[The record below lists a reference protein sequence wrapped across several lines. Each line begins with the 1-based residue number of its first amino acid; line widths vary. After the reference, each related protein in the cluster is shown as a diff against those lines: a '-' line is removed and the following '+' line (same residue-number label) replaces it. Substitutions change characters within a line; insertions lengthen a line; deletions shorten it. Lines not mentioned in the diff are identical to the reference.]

1 MNVIIRLLINAA
13 ALWVAT
19 RVVTGISYTGDWP
32 WLLAVALVFGVLNMI
47 VKPILILLSLPVLI
61 VTLGLFLLVVNAA
74 LLLLTSTISDTLGLG
89 FRVDGFVPALL
100 GGLVVSVVSLALSM
114 FVGSSDTPSR
124 HRRDKYVVSRR

>member
-1 MNVIIRLLINAA
+1 MNFIVRLLINAA

-32 WLLAVALVFGVLNMI
+32 WLLAVALVFGVLNMV

-89 FRVDGFVPALL
+89 FRVDGFVPALV
-100 GGLVVSVVSLALSM
+100 GAVVVSVVSLALSM
-114 FVGSSDTPSR
+114 FVGSTDTPQR
-124 HRRDKYVVSRR
+124 HRHERYLRSRR

>member
-1 MNVIIRLLINAA
+1 MNVIVRLLINAA

-32 WLLAVALVFGVLNMI
+32 WLLAVALVFGVLNMV

-114 FVGSSDTPSR
+114 FVGSSDTASR
-124 HRRDKYVVSRR
+124 HRRDKYEVSRR

>member
-1 MNVIIRLLINAA
+1 MNVIVRLLINAA

-32 WLLAVALVFGVLNMI
+32 WLLAVALVFGVLNMV

-114 FVGSSDTPSR
+114 FVGSTDTPHRNR
-124 HRRDKYVVSRR
+124 HERYLRSKR

>member
-1 MNVIIRLLINAA
+1 MNVVLRLLINAA

-19 RVVTGISYTGDWP
+19 RVVSGISYTGDWS
-32 WLLAVALVFGVLNMI
+32 LLFAEALVFGVLNVV
-47 VKPILILLSLPVLI
+47 VKPLLILLSLPVVI

-89 FRVDGFVPALL
+89 FHVDSFVPALL

-114 FVGSSDTPSR
+114 FVGPSDKAPR
-124 HRRDKYVVSRR
+124 HRRDRYEVSRR

>member
-1 MNVIIRLLINAA
+1 MSVIVRLLSNAV

-19 RVVTGISYTGDWP
+19 RVVDGISYTGDWP
-32 WLLAVALVFGVLNMI
+32 WLFAVALVFGVLN
-47 VKPILILLSLPVLI
+47 VVVRPLLILLSLPVLI

-74 LLLLTSTISDTLGLG
+74 LLLLTSTISDTLTLG
-89 FRVDGFVPALL
+89 FHVEGFVPALL

-124 HRRDKYVVSRR
+124 HRRDKYEVSRR